1 VEAMM
6 DYPLLL
12 TNFMQ
17 HAARYYPT
25 KEIVSVYA
33 TGTFRYTYADWYKR
47 TSRLAHALKAL
58 GIGKGD
64 RVASFSLNNHRH
76 LELYFGVPGM
86 GAVLH
91 TLNIRLSAENLVYI
105 INHAED
111 RILFID
117 EDVYFLIE
125 PLKDQLR
132 TIEKYVIM
140 SQSGVMPQTSL
151 TPVVLYDDLIKEY
164 PENYDFP
171 MDRDEN
177 EPCLICYTSA
187 TTGDPK
193 GVVYSHRGLVLHSL
207 TTCVALGMQE
217 KDCAMHIVP
226 MFHANAWGA
235 PFACTMNGM
244 KQVLPGRQI
253 LDMAALCRIIVDERV
268 SFSCGVPT
276 IWIMLHNY
284 LEQGGV
290 HDFSTIRNFF
300 SGGSALPR
308 HLIESFEKKYGVI
321 LSQGYGATETSPVV
335 TLSVPKSYMEMLS
348 VDEKIDIRA
357 TAGMP
362 IPVLDVKLVGM
373 ETGREVR
380 MDGSEMGEILVRG
393 PWIASEYY
401 KAPQQSAATFRDGWF
416 HTGDIGTINPE
427 GYITLVDRTKDLIKS
442 AGEWISSIDLE
453 NTIMGFSKVLEA
465 AVISLPDD
473 KWQERPLAC
482 VVPKPEAAGSITK
495 EEIQNYLKDKVAKW
509 WIPDEIVFLTEIP
522 KTSVGKFNKKKLRET
537 ILPDILK
544 KRGKL

>member
-1 VEAMM
+1 MM

-17 HAARYYPT
+17 HAAKYFPT

-47 TSRLAHALKAL
+47 TSQLAGALRSL
-58 GIGKGD
+58 GIKKGD

-76 LELYFGVPGM
+76 MELYFGVPCM

-91 TLNIRLSAENLVYI
+91 TLNIRLSAEHLVYI

-125 PLKDQLR
+125 PFKDQLK
-132 TIEKYVIM
+132 TVEKYVIM
-140 SQSGVMPQTSL
+140 SQSGLMPPTTLS
-151 TPVVLYDDLIKEY
+151 PVVLYDDLIKDF
-164 PENYDFP
+164 PETYDFP
-171 MDRDEN
+171 VDRDEN

-193 GVVYSHRGLVLHSL
+193 GVVYSHRGLVIHSFA
-207 TTCVALGMQE
+207 TGVALGVQE
-217 KDCAMHIVP
+217 KDCALHIVP

-235 PFACTMNGM
+235 PFVCTMCGM

-253 LDMAALCRIIVDERV
+253 LDMAVLCRIIAEEKI

-276 IWIMLHNY
+276 IWIMLHSY
-284 LEQGGV
+284 LENGGA
-290 HDFSTIRNFF
+290 HDFSSIRYLF
-300 SGGSALPR
+300 SGGSAMPR
-308 HLIESFEKKYGVI
+308 HLIESYEKKYGVMMA
-321 LSQGYGATETSPVV
+321 QGYGATETSPVV
-335 TLSVPKSYMEMLS
+335 TLSIPKSYMETLS
-348 VDEKIDIRA
+348 VDAQIDIRA

-362 IPVLDVKLVGM
+362 IPGLDVKLINT
-373 ETGREVR
+373 ETGKEAR
-380 MDGSEMGEILVRG
+380 MDGKEMGEILVRG
-393 PWIASEYY
+393 PWIAGEYY
-401 KAPQQSAATFRDGWF
+401 KNPKQSAMTFPDGWF
-416 HTGDIGTINPE
+416 HTGDIGTMSQE
-427 GYITLVDRTKDLIKS
+427 GYISLVDRTKDLIKS

-453 NTIMGFSKVLEA
+453 NAIMGFSKVLEA

-482 VVPKPEAAGSITK
+482 VVPQPDAAKTITK
-495 EEIQNYLKDKVAKW
+495 EEIQDYLKDKVAKW
-509 WIPDEIVFLTEIP
+509 WIPDEIVFMKELP
-522 KTSVGKFNKKKLRET
+522 KTSVGKFDKKSLRATVIPE
-537 ILPDILK
+537 ILK
-544 KRGKL
+544 KRGKA

>member
-1 VEAMM
+1 MM
-6 DYPLLL
+6 NYPLLL

-17 HAARYYPT
+17 YAARYYPT

-47 TSRLAHALKAL
+47 TCQLAGALRSL
-58 GIGKGD
+58 GIKKGD

-76 LELYFGVPGM
+76 MELYFGVPCM

-91 TLNIRLSAENLVYI
+91 TLNIRLSAEHLVYI

-125 PLKDQLR
+125 PYKDQLK

-140 SQSGVMPQTSL
+140 SQTGVMPPTTLS
-151 TPVVLYDDLIKEY
+151 PVVLYDDLIKEY
-164 PENYDFP
+164 PESYNFP
-171 MDRDEN
+171 VDRDEN

-193 GVVYSHRGLVLHSL
+193 GVVYSHRGLVMHSFA
-207 TTCVALGMQE
+207 TGVTMGVQE
-217 KDCAMHIVP
+217 KDCALHIVP

-235 PFACTMNGM
+235 PFVCTLRGM

-253 LDMAALCRIIVDERV
+253 LDMASLCRIIAEEKVT
-268 SFSCGVPT
+268 FSCGVPT
-276 IWIMLHNY
+276 IWIMLHSY
-284 LEQGGV
+284 LEQGGA
-290 HDFSTIRNFF
+290 HDFSSIRYLF
-300 SGGSALPR
+300 SGGSAMPR
-308 HLIESFEKKYGVI
+308 HLIESYEQKYGVM
-321 LSQGYGATETSPVV
+321 LAQGYGATETSPVV
-335 TLSVPKSYMEMLS
+335 TLSIPKSYMETQS
-348 VDEKIDIRA
+348 VDENIDIRA

-362 IPVLDVKLVGM
+362 IPGLDVKLVNT
-373 ETGREVR
+373 ETGNEVR
-380 MDGSEMGEILVRG
+380 MDGQEMGEILVRG

-401 KAPQQSAATFRDGWF
+401 KNPKQSAITYRDGWF
-416 HTGDIGTINPE
+416 HTGDIGTMNKE
-427 GYITLVDRTKDLIKS
+427 GYISLVDRTKDLIKS

-453 NTIMGFSKVLEA
+453 NAIMGFPKVLEA

-482 VVPKPEAAGSITK
+482 VVPQPDAAKTITK
-495 EEIQNYLKDKVAKW
+495 EEIQDYLKDKVAKW
-509 WIPDEIVFLTEIP
+509 WIPDEIVFMQEIP

-537 ILPDILK
+537 VIPDILK
-544 KRGKL
+544 KRGKA

>member
-1 VEAMM
+1 MM

-47 TSRLAHALKAL
+47 VSQLAGALSSL
-58 GIGKGD
+58 GIKKGD

-76 LELYFGVPGM
+76 MELYFGVPCM

-105 INHAED
+105 INHAGD

-125 PLKDQLR
+125 PFKDQLK
-132 TIEKYVIM
+132 TIGKYVIM
-140 SQSGVMPQTSL
+140 SHSGVMPPTTLS
-151 TPVVLYDDLIKEY
+151 PVVLYDDFIKDF
-164 PENYDFP
+164 PETYDFP
-171 MDRDEN
+171 VNRDEN

-193 GVVYSHRGLVLHSL
+193 GVVYSHRGLVLHSFA
-207 TTCVALGMQE
+207 TGVVLGVQE
-217 KDCAMHIVP
+217 QDCGLHIVP

-235 PFACTMNGM
+235 PFACTMRGL

-253 LDMAALCRIIVDERV
+253 LDMAALCRIIAEEKVT
-268 SFSCGVPT
+268 FSCGVPT

-284 LEQGGV
+284 LEAGGT
-290 HDFSTIRNFF
+290 HDFSTIRYLF
-300 SGGSALPR
+300 SGGSAMPR
-308 HLIESFEKKYGVI
+308 HLIESYEKKYGV
-321 LSQGYGATETSPVV
+321 LMAQGYGATETSPVV
-335 TLSVPKSYMEMLS
+335 TLSVPKSTMDTLS
-348 VDEKIDIRA
+348 VDERIDIRT

-362 IPVLDVKLVGM
+362 IPGLDVKLVNM
-373 ETGREVR
+373 ESGKEAR
-380 MDGSEMGEILVRG
+380 MDGKEMGEILVRG
-393 PWIASEYY
+393 PWIANEYY
-401 KAPQQSAATFRDGWF
+401 KDPKQSAMTFPDGWF
-416 HTGDIGTINPE
+416 HTGDIGTMSNE
-427 GYITLVDRTKDLIKS
+427 GYVSLVDRTKDLIKS

-453 NTIMGFSKVLEA
+453 NAIMGCSRVLEA

-473 KWQERPLAC
+473 KWQERPMAC
-482 VVPKPEAAGSITK
+482 IVPQPDAANTITK
-495 EEIQNYLKDKVAKW
+495 EEIQAYLKDKVAKW
-509 WIPDEIVFLTEIP
+509 WIPDEIVFMTELP

-537 ILPDILK
+537 VVPEILK
-544 KRGKL
+544 KRGRA

>member
-1 VEAMM
+1 MM

-17 HAARYYPT
+17 HAAKYFPT

-47 TSRLAHALKAL
+47 TSQLAGALRSL
-58 GIGKGD
+58 GIKKGD

-76 LELYFGVPGM
+76 MELYFGVPCM

-91 TLNIRLSAENLVYI
+91 TLNIRLSAEHLVYI

-125 PLKDQLR
+125 PFKDQLK
-132 TIEKYVIM
+132 TVEKYVIM
-140 SQSGVMPQTSL
+140 SQSGLMPPTTLS
-151 TPVVLYDDLIKEY
+151 PVVLYDDLIKDF
-164 PENYDFP
+164 PETYDFP
-171 MDRDEN
+171 VDRDEN

-193 GVVYSHRGLVLHSL
+193 GVVYSHRGLVIHSFA
-207 TTCVALGMQE
+207 TGVALGVQE
-217 KDCAMHIVP
+217 KDCALHIVP

-235 PFACTMNGM
+235 PFVCTMCGM

-253 LDMAALCRIIVDERV
+253 LDMAALCRIIAEEKV

-276 IWIMLHNY
+276 IWIMLHSY
-284 LEQGGV
+284 LENGGA
-290 HDFSTIRNFF
+290 HDFSSIRYLF
-300 SGGSALPR
+300 SGGSAMPR
-308 HLIESFEKKYGVI
+308 HLIESYEKKYGVMMA
-321 LSQGYGATETSPVV
+321 QGYGATETSPVV
-335 TLSVPKSYMEMLS
+335 TLSIPKSYMETLS

-362 IPVLDVKLVGM
+362 IPGLDVKLVNT
-373 ETGREVR
+373 ETGKGVR
-380 MDGSEMGEILVRG
+380 MDGQEMGEILVRG
-393 PWIASEYY
+393 PWIAGEYY
-401 KAPQQSAATFRDGWF
+401 KNPKQSAMTFPDGWF
-416 HTGDIGTINPE
+416 HTGDIGTMSKE
-427 GYITLVDRTKDLIKS
+427 GYISLVDRTKDLIKS

-453 NTIMGFSKVLEA
+453 NAIMGFSKVLEA
-465 AVISLPDD
+465 AVISLPDE

-482 VVPKPEAAGSITK
+482 VVPQPDAAKTITK
-495 EEIQNYLKDKVAKW
+495 EEIQDYLKDKVAKW
-509 WIPDEIVFLTEIP
+509 WIPDEIVFMQELP

-537 ILPDILK
+537 IIPDILK
-544 KRGKL
+544 KRGKA

>member
-1 VEAMM
+1 MM

-17 HAARYYPT
+17 HAAKYFPT

-47 TSRLAHALKAL
+47 TSQLAGALRSL
-58 GIGKGD
+58 GIKKGD

-76 LELYFGVPGM
+76 MELYFGVPCM

-91 TLNIRLSAENLVYI
+91 TLNIRLSAEHLVYI

-125 PLKDQLR
+125 PFKDQLK
-132 TIEKYVIM
+132 TVEKYVIM
-140 SQSGVMPQTSL
+140 SQSGVMPTTTLS
-151 TPVVLYDDLIKEY
+151 PVVLYDDLIKDF
-164 PENYDFP
+164 PETYDFP
-171 MDRDEN
+171 VDRDEN

-193 GVVYSHRGLVLHSL
+193 GVVYSHRGLVIHSFS
-207 TTCVALGMQE
+207 TGVALGVQE
-217 KDCAMHIVP
+217 KDCALHIVP

-235 PFACTMNGM
+235 PFVCTMCGM

-253 LDMAALCRIIVDERV
+253 LDMAALCRIIAEEKV

-276 IWIMLHNY
+276 IWVMLHSY
-284 LEQGGV
+284 LENGGA
-290 HDFSTIRNFF
+290 HDFSSIRYLF
-300 SGGSALPR
+300 SGGSAMPR
-308 HLIESFEKKYGVI
+308 HLIESYEKKYGI
-321 LSQGYGATETSPVV
+321 MMAQGYGATETSPVV
-335 TLSVPKSYMEMLS
+335 TLSIPKSYMETLS
-348 VDEKIDIRA
+348 VDAQIDIRA

-362 IPVLDVKLVGM
+362 IPGLDVKLINT
-373 ETGREVR
+373 ETGKEAR
-380 MDGSEMGEILVRG
+380 MDGQEMGEILVRG
-393 PWIASEYY
+393 PWIADEYY
-401 KAPQQSAATFRDGWF
+401 KNPKQSAMTFPDGWF
-416 HTGDIGTINPE
+416 HTGDIGTMSQE
-427 GYITLVDRTKDLIKS
+427 GYISLVDRTKDLIKS

-453 NTIMGFSKVLEA
+453 NAIMGFSKVLEA

-482 VVPKPEAAGSITK
+482 VVPQPDAAKTITK
-495 EEIQNYLKDKVAKW
+495 EEIQDYLKDKVAKW
-509 WIPDEIVFLTEIP
+509 WIPDEIVFMKELP
-522 KTSVGKFNKKKLRET
+522 KTSVGKFDKKSLRATVIPE
-537 ILPDILK
+537 ILK
-544 KRGKL
+544 KRGKA

>member
-1 VEAMM
+1 MM

-17 HAARYYPT
+17 HAAKYYPT

-47 TSRLAHALKAL
+47 TSQLAGAMRSL
-58 GIGKGD
+58 GIKKGD

-91 TLNIRLSAENLVYI
+91 TLNIRLSTENLVYI

-125 PLKDQLR
+125 PIKDQLK

-140 SQSGVMPQTSL
+140 SQTGVMPATTLS
-151 TPVVLYDDLIKEY
+151 PVVLYDDLIKDF
-164 PENYDFP
+164 PETYDFP
-171 MDRDEN
+171 VDRNEN

-193 GVVYSHRGLVLHSL
+193 GVVYSHRGLVLHSYA
-207 TTCVALGMQE
+207 TSVALGVQE
-217 KDCAMHIVP
+217 KDCALHIVP

-235 PFACTMNGM
+235 PFACTMSGM
-244 KQVLPGRQI
+244 NQVLPGRQI
-253 LDMAALCRIIVDERV
+253 LDMAALCRIIAEEKVT
-268 SFSCGVPT
+268 FSCGVPT

-284 LEQGGV
+284 LEQGGA
-290 HDFSTIRNFF
+290 HDFSSVRNFF
-300 SGGSALPR
+300 SGGSAMPR

-321 LSQGYGATETSPVV
+321 VSQGYGATETSPVV
-335 TLSVPKSYMEMLS
+335 TLSIPKSYMETMS

-357 TAGMP
+357 TAGLP
-362 IPVLDVKLVGM
+362 IAGLDVKLVNTENGK
-373 ETGREVR
+373 EVR
-380 MDGSEMGEILVRG
+380 MGGKEMGEILVRG

-401 KAPQQSAATFRDGWF
+401 KDPKQTAITFPDGWF
-416 HTGDIGTINPE
+416 HTGDIGIMSEE
-427 GYITLVDRTKDLIKS
+427 GYISLVDRTKDLIKS

-453 NTIMGFSKVLEA
+453 NAIMGFSKVLEA
-465 AVISLPDD
+465 AVISLPDA

-482 VVPKPEAAGSITK
+482 VVPQPDAAATITK
-495 EEIQNYLKDKVAKW
+495 EEIQTYLKDKVAKW
-509 WIPDEIVFLTEIP
+509 WIPDEVVFMKELP

-537 ILPDILK
+537 VIPEILQ
-544 KRGKL
+544 KRGKS

>member
-1 VEAMM
+1 MM

-17 HAARYYPT
+17 HAAKYFPT

-47 TSRLAHALKAL
+47 TSQLAGALRSL
-58 GIGKGD
+58 GIKKGD

-76 LELYFGVPGM
+76 MELYFGVPCM

-91 TLNIRLSAENLVYI
+91 TLNIRLSAEHLVYI

-125 PLKDQLR
+125 PFKDQLK
-132 TIEKYVIM
+132 TVEKYVIM
-140 SQSGVMPQTSL
+140 SQSGLMPPTTLS
-151 TPVVLYDDLIKEY
+151 PVVLYDDLIKDF
-164 PENYDFP
+164 PETYDFP
-171 MDRDEN
+171 VDRDEN

-193 GVVYSHRGLVLHSL
+193 GVVYSHRGLVIHSFS
-207 TTCVALGMQE
+207 TGVALGVQE
-217 KDCAMHIVP
+217 KDCALHIVP

-235 PFACTMNGM
+235 PFVCTMCGM

-253 LDMAALCRIIVDERV
+253 LDMAVLCRIIAEEKV

-276 IWIMLHNY
+276 IWIMLHSY
-284 LEQGGV
+284 LENGGA
-290 HDFSTIRNFF
+290 HDFSSIRYLF
-300 SGGSALPR
+300 SGGSAMPR
-308 HLIESFEKKYGVI
+308 HLIESYEKKYGVMMA
-321 LSQGYGATETSPVV
+321 QGYGATETSPVV
-335 TLSVPKSYMEMLS
+335 TLSIPKSYMETLS
-348 VDEKIDIRA
+348 VDAQIDIRA

-362 IPVLDVKLVGM
+362 IPGLDVKLINT
-373 ETGREVR
+373 ETGKEAR
-380 MDGSEMGEILVRG
+380 MDGKEMGEILVRG
-393 PWIASEYY
+393 PWIAGEYY
-401 KAPQQSAATFRDGWF
+401 KNPKQSAMTFPDGWF
-416 HTGDIGTINPE
+416 HTGDIGTMSQE
-427 GYITLVDRTKDLIKS
+427 GYISLVDRTKDLIKS

-453 NTIMGFSKVLEA
+453 NAIMGFSKVLEA

-482 VVPKPEAAGSITK
+482 VVPQPDAAKTITK
-495 EEIQNYLKDKVAKW
+495 EEIQDYLKDKVAKW
-509 WIPDEIVFLTEIP
+509 WIPDEIVFMKELP
-522 KTSVGKFNKKKLRET
+522 KTSVGKFDKKSLRATVIPE
-537 ILPDILK
+537 ILK
-544 KRGKL
+544 KRGKA

>member
-1 VEAMM
+1 MM

-17 HAARYYPT
+17 HAARFYPD

-47 TSRLAHALKAL
+47 TSQLAGALDSL
-58 GIGKGD
+58 GIKKGD

-76 LELYFGVPGM
+76 LELYFGVPCM

-111 RILFID
+111 RVLFID

-125 PLKDQLR
+125 PFKDQLK
-132 TIEKYVIM
+132 TVEKYVIM
-140 SQSGVMPQTSL
+140 SQSGVMPQTTLS
-151 TPVVLYDDLIKEY
+151 PVVLYDELIKDF
-164 PENYDFP
+164 PESYDFP
-171 MDRDEN
+171 INRDEN
-177 EPCLICYTSA
+177 DPCLICYTSA

-193 GVVYSHRGLVLHSL
+193 GVVYSHRGLVLHSFV
-207 TTCVALGMQE
+207 TGGVMGVQE
-217 KDCAMHIVP
+217 KDCALHIVP

-235 PFACTMNGM
+235 PFACTMRGM

-253 LDMAALCRIIVDERV
+253 LDMAALCRIIAEEKV

-284 LEQGGV
+284 LEGGGA
-290 HDFSTIRNFF
+290 HDFSSIRQLF
-300 SGGSALPR
+300 SGGSAMPR
-308 HLIESFEKKYGVI
+308 HLIESYEKKYKVI
-321 LSQGYGATETSPVV
+321 LAQGYGATETSPVV
-335 TLSVPKSYMEMLS
+335 TLSIPKSNMETMS
-348 VDEKIDIRA
+348 VDAKIDIRA

-362 IPVLDVKLVGM
+362 IPGLDVKLINT
-373 ETGREVR
+373 ETGKEAR
-380 MDGSEMGEILVRG
+380 MNGKEMGEILVRG

-401 KAPQQSAATFRDGWF
+401 KDPKQSAITFPDGWF
-416 HTGDIGTINPE
+416 HTGDIGTMSKD
-427 GYITLVDRTKDLIKS
+427 GYISLVDRTKDLIKS

-453 NTIMGFSKVLEA
+453 NTIMGFDKVLEA
-465 AVISLPDD
+465 AVIALPDD

-482 VVPKPEAAGSITK
+482 VVPRPDAADTITK
-495 EEIQNYLKDKVAKW
+495 EELQNYLKDKVAKW
-509 WIPDEIVFLTEIP
+509 WIPDEIVFMKELP
-522 KTSVGKFNKKKLRET
+522 KTSVGKFNKKSLRATVIPE
-537 ILPDILK
+537 ILK
-544 KRGKL
+544 KRGKA

>member
-1 VEAMM
+1 MM
-6 DYPLLL
+6 NYPLLL

-17 HAARYYPT
+17 YAARYYPT

-47 TSRLAHALKAL
+47 TCQLAGALRSL
-58 GIGKGD
+58 GIKKGD

-76 LELYFGVPGM
+76 MELYFGVPCM

-91 TLNIRLSAENLVYI
+91 TLNIRLSAEHLVYI

-125 PLKDQLR
+125 PYKDQLK

-140 SQSGVMPQTSL
+140 SQTGVMPPTTLS
-151 TPVVLYDDLIKEY
+151 PVVLYDDLIKEY
-164 PENYDFP
+164 PESYDFP
-171 MDRDEN
+171 VDRDEN

-193 GVVYSHRGLVLHSL
+193 GVVYSHRGLVMHSFA
-207 TTCVALGMQE
+207 TGVTMGVQE
-217 KDCAMHIVP
+217 KDCALHIVP

-235 PFACTMNGM
+235 PFVCTLRGM

-253 LDMAALCRIIVDERV
+253 LDMASLCRIIAEEKVT
-268 SFSCGVPT
+268 FSCGVPT
-276 IWIMLHNY
+276 IWIMLHSY
-284 LEQGGV
+284 LEQGGA
-290 HDFSTIRNFF
+290 HDFSSIRYLF
-300 SGGSALPR
+300 SGGSAMPR
-308 HLIESFEKKYGVI
+308 HLIESYEQKYGVM
-321 LSQGYGATETSPVV
+321 LAQGYGATETSPVV
-335 TLSVPKSYMEMLS
+335 TLSIPKSYMETQS
-348 VDEKIDIRA
+348 VDENIDIRA

-362 IPVLDVKLVGM
+362 IPGLDVKLINT
-373 ETGREVR
+373 ETGNEVR
-380 MDGSEMGEILVRG
+380 MDGKEMGEILVRG

-401 KAPQQSAATFRDGWF
+401 KNPKQSAITYRDGWF
-416 HTGDIGTINPE
+416 HTGDIGTMNKE
-427 GYITLVDRTKDLIKS
+427 GYISLVDRTKDLIKS

-453 NTIMGFSKVLEA
+453 NAIMGFPKVLEA

-482 VVPKPEAAGSITK
+482 VVPQPDAAKTITK
-495 EEIQNYLKDKVAKW
+495 EEIQDYLKDKVAKW
-509 WIPDEIVFLTEIP
+509 WIPDEIVFMQELP

-537 ILPDILK
+537 VIPDILK
-544 KRGKL
+544 KRGKA

>member
-1 VEAMM
+1 MM
-6 DYPLLL
+6 NYPLLL

-47 TSRLAHALKAL
+47 TSQLAGALRSL
-58 GIGKGD
+58 GIKKGD

-76 LELYFGVPGM
+76 MELYFGVPCM

-91 TLNIRLSAENLVYI
+91 TLNIRLSVENLVYI

-125 PLKDQLR
+125 PFKDQLK
-132 TIEKYVIM
+132 TVEKYVIL
-140 SQSGVMPQTSL
+140 SQSGVMPQTTLS
-151 TPVVLYDDLIKEY
+151 PVVLYDDLIKDF
-164 PENYDFP
+164 PETYDFP
-171 MDRDEN
+171 VDRDEN
-177 EPCLICYTSA
+177 DPCLICYTSA

-193 GVVYSHRGLVLHSL
+193 GVVYSHRGLVLHSFA
-207 TTCVALGMQE
+207 TGVAMGIQE
-217 KDCAMHIVP
+217 KDCALHIVP

-235 PFACTMNGM
+235 PFVCTMRGM

-253 LDMAALCRIIVDERV
+253 LDMAALCRIIAEEKV

-276 IWIMLHNY
+276 IWIMLHTY
-284 LEQGGV
+284 LESGGA
-290 HDFSTIRNFF
+290 HDFSSIRALF
-300 SGGSALPR
+300 SGGSAMPR
-308 HLIESFEKKYGVI
+308 HLIESYEKKYGVI

-335 TLSVPKSYMEMLS
+335 TLSIPKSYLETMS
-348 VDEKIDIRA
+348 VDEKIDIRT

-362 IPVLDVKLVGM
+362 IPGLDVKLINT
-373 ETGREVR
+373 ETGKEVR
-380 MDGSEMGEILVRG
+380 MDGKEMGEILVRG

-401 KAPQQSAATFRDGWF
+401 KDPKQSAITFKDGWF
-416 HTGDIGTINPE
+416 HTADIGTMNKE
-427 GYITLVDRTKDLIKS
+427 GYISLVDRTKDLIKS

-453 NTIMGFSKVLEA
+453 NAIMGFSKVLEA

-482 VVPKPEAAGSITK
+482 VVPQPDAADTITK
-495 EEIQNYLKDKVAKW
+495 EEIQDYLKDKVAKW
-509 WIPDEIVFLTEIP
+509 WIPDEIVFMKELP
-522 KTSVGKFNKKKLRET
+522 KTSVGKFNKKSLRAT
-537 ILPDILK
+537 VIPDILK
-544 KRGKL
+544 KRGKA

>member
-1 VEAMM
+1 MM
-6 DYPLLL
+6 NYPLLL

-17 HAARYYPT
+17 YAARYYPT

-47 TSRLAHALKAL
+47 TCQLAGALRSL
-58 GIGKGD
+58 GIKKGD

-76 LELYFGVPGM
+76 MELYFGVPCM

-91 TLNIRLSAENLVYI
+91 TLNIRLSAEHLVYI

-125 PLKDQLR
+125 PYKDQLK

-140 SQSGVMPQTSL
+140 SQTGVMPPTILS
-151 TPVVLYDDLIKEY
+151 PVVLYDDLIKEY
-164 PENYDFP
+164 PESYDFP
-171 MDRDEN
+171 VDRDEN

-193 GVVYSHRGLVLHSL
+193 GVVYSHRGLVMHSFA
-207 TTCVALGMQE
+207 TGVTMGVQE
-217 KDCAMHIVP
+217 KDCALHIVP

-235 PFACTMNGM
+235 PFVCTLRGM

-253 LDMAALCRIIVDERV
+253 LDMASLCRIIAEEKVT
-268 SFSCGVPT
+268 FSCGVPT
-276 IWIMLHNY
+276 IWIMLHSY
-284 LEQGGV
+284 LEQGGA
-290 HDFSTIRNFF
+290 HDFSSIRYLF
-300 SGGSALPR
+300 SGGSAMPR
-308 HLIESFEKKYGVI
+308 HLIESYEQKYGVM
-321 LSQGYGATETSPVV
+321 LAQGYGATETSPVV
-335 TLSVPKSYMEMLS
+335 TLSIPKSYMETRS
-348 VDEKIDIRA
+348 VDENIDIRA

-362 IPVLDVKLVGM
+362 IPGLDVKLVNT
-373 ETGREVR
+373 ETGNEVR
-380 MDGSEMGEILVRG
+380 MDGQEMGEILVRG

-401 KAPQQSAATFRDGWF
+401 KNPKQSAITYRDGWF
-416 HTGDIGTINPE
+416 HTGDIGTMNKE
-427 GYITLVDRTKDLIKS
+427 GYISLVDRTKDLIKS

-453 NTIMGFSKVLEA
+453 NAIMGFPKVLEA
-465 AVISLPDD
+465 AVISLPDE

-482 VVPKPEAAGSITK
+482 VVPQPDAAKTITK
-495 EEIQNYLKDKVAKW
+495 EEIQDYLKDKVAKW
-509 WIPDEIVFLTEIP
+509 WIPDEIVFMQELP

-537 ILPDILK
+537 VIPDILK
-544 KRGKL
+544 KRGKA

>member
-1 VEAMM
+1 MM

-17 HAARYYPT
+17 HAATYYPT
-25 KEIVSVYA
+25 QEIVSVYG

-47 TSRLAHALKAL
+47 ICQLACALRSL
-58 GIGKGD
+58 GIKKGD

-76 LELYFGVPGM
+76 MELYFGVPAM

-105 INHAED
+105 INHAEN

-125 PLKDQLR
+125 PFKDQLI
-132 TIEKYVIM
+132 TVEKYVIM
-140 SQSGVMPQTSL
+140 SQSGVMPQTTLS
-151 TPVVLYDDLIKEY
+151 PVVLYDDLIKDF

-171 MDRDEN
+171 LDRDEN

-193 GVVYSHRGLVLHSL
+193 GVVYSHRALVLHSFA
-207 TTCVALGMQE
+207 TGIVMGVEGCV
-217 KDCAMHIVP
+217 MHIVP

-235 PFACTMNGM
+235 PFVCTMRGM

-253 LDMAALCRIIVDERV
+253 LDMASLCRIIAEEKVA
-268 SFSCGVPT
+268 FSCGVPT

-284 LEQGGV
+284 LEQGGE
-290 HDFSTIRNFF
+290 HDLSSIRRIF
-300 SGGSALPR
+300 SGGSAMPR
-308 HLIESFEKKYGVI
+308 HLIESYEKKYGII

-335 TLSVPKSYMEMLS
+335 SLSIPKSYMETLS
-348 VDEKIDIRA
+348 TDENIDIRA

-362 IPVLDVKLVGM
+362 LPGLDVKLVSP
-373 ETGREVR
+373 ETGKEVL
-380 MDGSEMGEILVRG
+380 MDGKEMGEILVRG
-393 PWIASEYY
+393 PWISSEYY
-401 KAPQQSAATFRDGWF
+401 KDPKQSAVTFRDGWF
-416 HTGDIGTINPE
+416 HTGDIGTMSKE
-427 GYITLVDRTKDLIKS
+427 GYISLVDRTKDLIKS

-453 NTIMGFSKVLEA
+453 NAIMGFPKVFEA

-482 VVPKPEAAGSITK
+482 VVPQPDAVNNITK
-495 EEIQNYLKDKVAKW
+495 EEIQDYLKDKVAKW
-509 WIPDEIVFLTEIP
+509 WIPDEIVFMQELP
-522 KTSVGKFNKKKLRET
+522 KTSVGKFNKKSLRATVIPE
-537 ILPDILK
+537 ILK
-544 KRGKL
+544 KKGKA

>member
-1 VEAMM
+1 MM
-6 DYPLLL
+6 NTPLLL

-47 TSRLAHALKAL
+47 TSQLAGALRSL
-58 GIGKGD
+58 GIKKGD

-76 LELYFGVPGM
+76 MELYFGVPCM

-91 TLNIRLSAENLVYI
+91 TLNIRLSTENLVYI
-105 INHAED
+105 INHAQD

-125 PLKDQLR
+125 PFKDQLK

-140 SQSGVMPQTSL
+140 SQSGVMPQTTLS
-151 TPVVLYDDLIKEY
+151 PVVLYDDLIKDF
-164 PENYDFP
+164 PETYDFP
-171 MDRDEN
+171 IDRDEN

-193 GVVYSHRGLVLHSL
+193 GVVYSHRGLVLHSFA
-207 TTCVALGMQE
+207 TGVALGVQE
-217 KDCAMHIVP
+217 TDCSLHIVP

-235 PFACTMNGM
+235 PFACTMRGL

-253 LDMAALCRIIVDERV
+253 LDMATLCRIIAEEKIT
-268 SFSCGVPT
+268 FSCGVPT
-276 IWIMLHNY
+276 IWIMLHSY
-284 LEQGGV
+284 LESGGA
-290 HDFSTIRNFF
+290 HDFSSIRYLF
-300 SGGSALPR
+300 SGGSAMPR
-308 HLIESFEKKYGVI
+308 HLIESYEKKYGVMMA
-321 LSQGYGATETSPVV
+321 QGYGATETSPVV
-335 TLSVPKSYMEMLS
+335 TLSVPKSSMETMS
-348 VDEKIDIRA
+348 IDEKIDIRA

-362 IPVLDVKLVGM
+362 IPGLDVRLVNT
-373 ETGREVR
+373 ETGKDVH
-380 MDGSEMGEILVRG
+380 MDGKEMGEILVRG

-401 KAPQQSAATFRDGWF
+401 KDPRQTAITFPDGWF
-416 HTGDIGTINPE
+416 HTGDIGTMSKD
-427 GYITLVDRTKDLIKS
+427 GYISLVDRTKDLIKS

-453 NTIMGFSKVLEA
+453 NAIMGFSKVLEA
-465 AVISLPDD
+465 AVISLPDE

-482 VVPKPEAAGSITK
+482 VVPQPDAADNITK
-495 EEIQNYLKDKVAKW
+495 EEIQDYLKDKVAKW
-509 WIPDEIVFLTEIP
+509 WIPDEIVFMQELP

-537 ILPDILK
+537 VIPDILK
-544 KRGKL
+544 KRGKA

>member
-1 VEAMM
+1 MM

-47 TSRLAHALKAL
+47 TSQLAGALRSL
-58 GIGKGD
+58 GIKKGD

-76 LELYFGVPGM
+76 MELYFGVPCM

-125 PLKDQLR
+125 PFKDQLK
-132 TIEKYVIM
+132 TVEKYVIM
-140 SQSGVMPQTSL
+140 SQSGVMPATTLS
-151 TPVVLYDDLIKEY
+151 PVVLYDDLIKDF
-164 PENYDFP
+164 PEAYDFP
-171 MDRDEN
+171 VDRDEN

-193 GVVYSHRGLVLHSL
+193 GVVYSHRGLVMHSFV
-207 TTCVALGMQE
+207 TGGVMGVQE
-217 KDCAMHIVP
+217 KDCALHIVP

-235 PFACTMNGM
+235 PFVCTMRGM

-253 LDMAALCRIIVDERV
+253 LDMAALCRIIAEEKVT
-268 SFSCGVPT
+268 FSCGVPT

-284 LEQGGV
+284 LESGGA
-290 HDFSTIRNFF
+290 HDFSSISKLF
-300 SGGSALPR
+300 SGGSAMPR
-308 HLIESFEKKYGVI
+308 HLIESYEKKYGVI
-321 LSQGYGATETSPVV
+321 LAQGYGATETSPVV
-335 TLSVPKSYMEMLS
+335 TLSIPKGYMETMS
-348 VDEKIDIRA
+348 VDENIDIRA

-362 IPVLDVKLVGM
+362 IPGLDVKLINT
-373 ETGREVR
+373 ETGKETR
-380 MDGSEMGEILVRG
+380 MDGKEMGEILVRG

-401 KAPQQSAATFRDGWF
+401 KDPKQSAITFRDGWF
-416 HTGDIGTINPE
+416 HTADIGTMNKE
-427 GYITLVDRTKDLIKS
+427 GYISLVDRTKDLIKS

-453 NTIMGFSKVLEA
+453 NIIMGFDKVLEA
-465 AVISLPDD
+465 AVIALPDD

-482 VVPKPEAAGSITK
+482 VVPAPDAASTITK
-495 EEIQNYLKDKVAKW
+495 EEIQDYLKDKVAKW
-509 WIPDEIVFLTEIP
+509 WIPDEIVFMKELP
-522 KTSVGKFNKKKLRET
+522 KTSVGKFNKKSLRATVIPE
-537 ILPDILK
+537 ILK
-544 KRGKL
+544 KRGRA

>member
-1 VEAMM
+1 MM

-17 HAARYYPT
+17 HAAKYFPT

-47 TSRLAHALKAL
+47 TSQLAGALRSL
-58 GIGKGD
+58 GIKKGD

-76 LELYFGVPGM
+76 MELYFGVPCM

-125 PLKDQLR
+125 PFKDQLK
-132 TIEKYVIM
+132 TVEKYVIL
-140 SQSGVMPQTSL
+140 SQSGVMPETTLS
-151 TPVVLYDDLIKEY
+151 PVVLYDDMIKDF
-164 PENYDFP
+164 PETYDFP
-171 MDRDEN
+171 VDRDEN
-177 EPCLICYTSA
+177 DPCLICYTSA

-193 GVVYSHRGLVLHSL
+193 GVVYSHRGLVVHSFA
-207 TTCVALGMQE
+207 TGVALGVQE
-217 KDCAMHIVP
+217 RDCALHIVP

-235 PFACTMNGM
+235 PFAGTMCGM

-253 LDMAALCRIIVDERV
+253 LDMAALCRIIAEEKVT
-268 SFSCGVPT
+268 FSCGVPT

-284 LEQGGV
+284 LEGGGA
-290 HDFSTIRNFF
+290 HDFSSIRALF
-300 SGGSALPR
+300 SGGSAMPR
-308 HLIESFEKKYGVI
+308 HLIESYEKKYGVI
-321 LSQGYGATETSPVV
+321 LAQGYGATETSPVV
-335 TLSVPKSYMEMLS
+335 TLSIPKSYMETLS

-362 IPVLDVKLVGM
+362 IPGLDVKLINTD
-373 ETGREVR
+373 TGKEAR
-380 MDGSEMGEILVRG
+380 MDGKEMGEILVRG

-401 KAPQQSAATFRDGWF
+401 KDPKQSAITFKDGWF
-416 HTGDIGTINPE
+416 HTADIGTMNKE
-427 GYITLVDRTKDLIKS
+427 GYISLVDRTKDLIKS

-453 NTIMGFSKVLEA
+453 NAIMGFSKVLEA

-482 VVPKPEAAGSITK
+482 VVPQPDAAKTITK
-495 EEIQNYLKDKVAKW
+495 EEIQAYLKDKVAKW
-509 WIPDEIVFLTEIP
+509 WIPDEIVFMQELP

-537 ILPDILK
+537 VIPDILK
-544 KRGKL
+544 KRGKA

>member
-1 VEAMM
+1 MM
-6 DYPLLL
+6 NYPLLL

-17 HAARYYPT
+17 YAARYYPT

-47 TSRLAHALKAL
+47 TCQLAGALRSL
-58 GIGKGD
+58 GIKKGD

-76 LELYFGVPGM
+76 MELYFGVPCM

-91 TLNIRLSAENLVYI
+91 TLNIRLSAEHLVYI

-125 PLKDQLR
+125 PYKDQLK

-140 SQSGVMPQTSL
+140 SQTGVMPPTTLS
-151 TPVVLYDDLIKEY
+151 PVVLYDDLIKEY
-164 PENYDFP
+164 PESYDFP
-171 MDRDEN
+171 VDRDEN

-193 GVVYSHRGLVLHSL
+193 GVVYSHRGLVMHSFA
-207 TTCVALGMQE
+207 TGVTMGVQE
-217 KDCAMHIVP
+217 KDCALHIVP

-235 PFACTMNGM
+235 PFVCTLRGM

-253 LDMAALCRIIVDERV
+253 LDMASLCRIIAEEKVT
-268 SFSCGVPT
+268 FSCGVPT
-276 IWIMLHNY
+276 IWIMLHSY
-284 LEQGGV
+284 LEQGGA
-290 HDFSTIRNFF
+290 HDFSSIRYLF
-300 SGGSALPR
+300 SGGSAMPR
-308 HLIESFEKKYGVI
+308 HLIESYEQKYGVM
-321 LSQGYGATETSPVV
+321 LAQGYGATETSPVV
-335 TLSVPKSYMEMLS
+335 TLSIPKSYLETQS
-348 VDEKIDIRA
+348 VDENIDIRA

-362 IPVLDVKLVGM
+362 IPGLDVKLINT
-373 ETGREVR
+373 ETGNEVR
-380 MDGSEMGEILVRG
+380 MDGKEMGEILVRG

-401 KAPQQSAATFRDGWF
+401 KNPKQSAITYRDGWF
-416 HTGDIGTINPE
+416 HTGDIGTMNKE
-427 GYITLVDRTKDLIKS
+427 GYISLVDRTKDLIKS

-453 NTIMGFSKVLEA
+453 NAIMGFPKVLEA

-482 VVPKPEAAGSITK
+482 VVPQPDAAKTITK
-495 EEIQNYLKDKVAKW
+495 EEIQDYLKDKVAKW
-509 WIPDEIVFLTEIP
+509 WIPDEIVFMQELP

-537 ILPDILK
+537 VIPDILK
-544 KRGKL
+544 KRGKA

>member
-1 VEAMM
+1 MM
-6 DYPLLL
+6 NYPLLL

-17 HAARYYPT
+17 YAARYYPT

-47 TSRLAHALKAL
+47 TCQLAGALRSL
-58 GIGKGD
+58 GIKKGD

-76 LELYFGVPGM
+76 MELYFGVPCM

-91 TLNIRLSAENLVYI
+91 TLNIRLSAEHLVYI

-125 PLKDQLR
+125 PYKDQLK

-140 SQSGVMPQTSL
+140 SQTGVMPPTTLS
-151 TPVVLYDDLIKEY
+151 PVVLYDDLIKEY
-164 PENYDFP
+164 PESYDFP
-171 MDRDEN
+171 VDRDEN

-193 GVVYSHRGLVLHSL
+193 GVVYSHRGLVMHSFA
-207 TTCVALGMQE
+207 TGVTMGVQE
-217 KDCAMHIVP
+217 KDCALHIVP

-235 PFACTMNGM
+235 PFVCTLRGM

-253 LDMAALCRIIVDERV
+253 LDMASLCRIIAEEKVT
-268 SFSCGVPT
+268 FSCGVPT
-276 IWIMLHNY
+276 IWIMLHSY

-290 HDFSTIRNFF
+290 HDFSSIRYLF
-300 SGGSALPR
+300 SGGSAMPR
-308 HLIESFEKKYGVI
+308 HLIESYEQKYGVM
-321 LSQGYGATETSPVV
+321 LAQGYGATETSPVV
-335 TLSVPKSYMEMLS
+335 TLSIPKSYMETQS
-348 VDEKIDIRA
+348 VDENIDIRA

-362 IPVLDVKLVGM
+362 IPGLDVKLINT
-373 ETGREVR
+373 ETGNEVR
-380 MDGSEMGEILVRG
+380 MDGKEMGEILVRG

-401 KAPQQSAATFRDGWF
+401 KNPKQSAITYRDGWF
-416 HTGDIGTINPE
+416 HTGDIGTMNKE
-427 GYITLVDRTKDLIKS
+427 GYISLVDRTKDLIKS

-453 NTIMGFSKVLEA
+453 NAIMGFPKVLEA

-482 VVPKPEAAGSITK
+482 VVPQPDAAKTITK
-495 EEIQNYLKDKVAKW
+495 EEIQDYLKDKVAKW
-509 WIPDEIVFLTEIP
+509 WIPDEIVFMQELP

-537 ILPDILK
+537 VIPDILK
-544 KRGKL
+544 KRGKA

>member
-1 VEAMM
+1 MM

-47 TSRLAHALKAL
+47 TCQLAGALHSL
-58 GIGKGD
+58 GIKKGD

-76 LELYFGVPGM
+76 MELYFGVPCM

-117 EDVYFLIE
+117 EDVHFLIE
-125 PLKDQLR
+125 PFKDQLK

-140 SQSGVMPQTSL
+140 SQTGVMPSTTLS
-151 TPVVLYDDLIKEY
+151 PVVLYDDLIKEY

-171 MDRDEN
+171 LDRDEN

-187 TTGDPK
+187 TTGDSK
-193 GVVYSHRGLVLHSL
+193 GVVYSHRGLVLHSFA
-207 TTCVALGMQE
+207 TGIVMGVQE
-217 KDCAMHIVP
+217 KDCMLHIVP

-235 PFACTMNGM
+235 PFVCTLRGM

-253 LDMAALCRIIVDERV
+253 LDMAVLCRIIAEEKVT
-268 SFSCGVPT
+268 FSCGVPT
-276 IWIMLHNY
+276 IWIMLHSY
-284 LEQGGV
+284 LESGGA
-290 HDFSTIRNFF
+290 HDFSSIRRLF
-300 SGGSALPR
+300 SGGSAMPR

-321 LSQGYGATETSPVV
+321 VAQGYGATETSPVV
-335 TLSVPKSYMEMLS
+335 TLSIPKSYMETLS
-348 VDEKIDIRA
+348 VDEKIDIRT

-362 IPVLDVKLVGM
+362 IPGLDVKLINT
-373 ETGREVR
+373 ETGKEVR
-380 MDGSEMGEILVRG
+380 MDGKEMGEILVRG

-401 KAPQQSAATFRDGWF
+401 KNPEQSAVTFQDGWF
-416 HTGDIGTINPE
+416 HTGDIGTMSKE
-427 GYITLVDRTKDLIKS
+427 GYISLVDRTKDLIKS

-453 NTIMGFSKVLEA
+453 NVIMGFSKVLEA
-465 AVISLPDD
+465 AVISMPDE

-482 VVPKPEAAGSITK
+482 VVPQPEAAKTITK
-495 EEIQNYLKDKVAKW
+495 EEIQDYLKDKVAKW
-509 WIPDEIVFLTEIP
+509 WIPDEIVFMQELP
-522 KTSVGKFNKKKLRET
+522 KTSVGKFDKKKLRVT
-537 ILPDILK
+537 VIPDILK
-544 KRGKL
+544 KRGNV

>member
-1 VEAMM
+1 MM
-6 DYPLLL
+6 NYPLLL

-17 HAARYYPT
+17 HAAKYYPG

-47 TSRLAHALKAL
+47 TSQLAGALRSL
-58 GIGKGD
+58 GIKKGD

-76 LELYFGVPGM
+76 MELYFGVPCM

-125 PLKDQLR
+125 PLKDQLK

-140 SQSGVMPQTSL
+140 SQTGVMPPTTLS
-151 TPVVLYDDLIKEY
+151 PVVLYDDLIKNF

-171 MDRDEN
+171 VDRNEN

-193 GVVYSHRGLVLHSL
+193 GVVYSHRGLVLHSFS
-207 TTCVALGMQE
+207 TGVALGIQE
-217 KDCAMHIVP
+217 KDCALHIVP
-226 MFHANAWGA
+226 MFHANAWGV
-235 PFACTMNGM
+235 PFACTMSGM

-253 LDMAALCRIIVDERV
+253 LDMAALCRIIAEEKVA
-268 SFSCGVPT
+268 FSCGVPT

-284 LEQGGV
+284 LENGGG
-290 HDFSTIRNFF
+290 HDFSSVRSFF
-300 SGGSALPR
+300 SGGSAMPR
-308 HLIESFEKKYGVI
+308 HLIESFEKKYGII
-321 LSQGYGATETSPVV
+321 LSQGYGSTETSPVV
-335 TLSVPKSYMEMLS
+335 TLSIPKSYMETLS

-357 TAGMP
+357 TAGLP
-362 IPVLDVKLVGM
+362 IPGLDVKLVSI
-373 ETGREVR
+373 ETGKEVR
-380 MDGSEMGEILVRG
+380 MDGKEMGEVLVRG

-401 KAPQQSAATFRDGWF
+401 KDPQQSAITFRDGWF
-416 HTGDIGTINPE
+416 HTGDIGTINEE
-427 GYITLVDRTKDLIKS
+427 GYIALVDRTKDLIKS

-453 NTIMGFSKVLEA
+453 NVIMGFSKVLEA
-465 AVISLPDD
+465 AVIAMPDD

-482 VVPKPEAAGSITK
+482 IVPKPDALQTITK
-495 EEIQNYLKDKVAKW
+495 EEIKDYLKDKVAKW
-509 WIPDEIVFLTEIP
+509 WIPDEIVFLADIP

-537 ILPDILK
+537 IIPDMLN
-544 KRGKL
+544 KRGKS

>member
-1 VEAMM
+1 ML

-17 HAARYYPT
+17 HSARYYPR

-47 TSRLAHALKAL
+47 TSQLAGALRAF
-58 GIGKGD
+58 GIKKGD

-76 LELYFGVPGM
+76 LELYFGVPCM

-91 TLNIRLSAENLVYI
+91 TLNIRLSVEHLVYI

-125 PLKDQLR
+125 PFKDQLK
-132 TIEKYVIM
+132 TVELYVIM
-140 SQSGVMPQTSL
+140 SQSGVMPQTTLS
-151 TPVVLYDDLIKEY
+151 PVVLYDDWIKDY
-164 PENYDFP
+164 PEEYDFP
-171 MDRDEN
+171 VDRDEN

-193 GVVYSHRGLVLHSL
+193 GIVYSHRGLVMHSFSSGF
-207 TTCVALGMQE
+207 TMGIHE
-217 KDCAMHIVP
+217 KDCALHIVP

-235 PFACTMNGM
+235 PFVCTLCGM

-253 LDMAALCRIIVDERV
+253 LDMASLCRIIAEEKVT
-268 SFSCGVPT
+268 FSCGVPT

-284 LEQGGV
+284 LEQGGA
-290 HDFSTIRNFF
+290 HDFSSVNNFF

-335 TLSVPKSYMEMLS
+335 TLSIPKSYMQTLS
-348 VDEKIDIRA
+348 TDEKIDVRA
-357 TAGMP
+357 TAGLP
-362 IPVLDVKLVGM
+362 LPGLDVKLISL
-373 ETGREVR
+373 ETGKEAC
-380 MDGSEMGEILVRG
+380 MDGKDMGEILVRG

-401 KAPQQSAATFRDGWF
+401 KNPQQSAVTFKDGWF
-416 HTGDIGTINPE
+416 HTGDIGTMNHE
-427 GYITLVDRTKDLIKS
+427 GYISLVDRTKDLIKS

-453 NTIMGFSKVLEA
+453 NAIMGFSGVLEA
-465 AVISLPDD
+465 AVISLPDV

-482 VVPKPEAAGSITK
+482 VVPRPEAAKTITK
-495 EEIQNYLKDKVAKW
+495 EEIQDYLKDKVAKW
-509 WIPDEIVFLTEIP
+509 WIPDEIVFLQELP
-522 KTSVGKFNKKKLRET
+522 KTSVGKFDKKKLRAT
-537 ILPDILK
+537 VLPDILK
-544 KRGKL
+544 NRDKA

>member
-1 VEAMM
+1 MM
-6 DYPLLL
+6 NYPLLL

-17 HAARYYPT
+17 HAAKYYPG

-47 TSRLAHALKAL
+47 TSQLAGALRSL
-58 GIGKGD
+58 GIKKGD

-76 LELYFGVPGM
+76 MELYFGVPCM

-125 PLKDQLR
+125 PLKDQLK

-140 SQSGVMPQTSL
+140 SQTGVMPPTTLS
-151 TPVVLYDDLIKEY
+151 PIVLYDDLIKNF

-171 MDRDEN
+171 VDRNEN

-193 GVVYSHRGLVLHSL
+193 GVVYSHRGLVLHSFS
-207 TTCVALGMQE
+207 TGVALGIQE
-217 KDCAMHIVP
+217 KDCALHIVP
-226 MFHANAWGA
+226 MFHANAWGV
-235 PFACTMNGM
+235 PFACTMSGM

-253 LDMAALCRIIVDERV
+253 LDMAALCRIIAEEKVA
-268 SFSCGVPT
+268 FSCGVPT

-284 LEQGGV
+284 LENGGG
-290 HDFSTIRNFF
+290 HDFSSVRNFF
-300 SGGSALPR
+300 SGGSAMPR
-308 HLIESFEKKYGVI
+308 HLIESFEKKYGII
-321 LSQGYGATETSPVV
+321 LSQGYGSTETSPVV
-335 TLSVPKSYMEMLS
+335 TLSIPKSYMETLS

-357 TAGMP
+357 TAGLP
-362 IPVLDVKLVGM
+362 IPGLDVKLVSI
-373 ETGREVR
+373 ETGKEVR
-380 MDGSEMGEILVRG
+380 MDGKEMGEVLVRG

-401 KAPQQSAATFRDGWF
+401 KDPQQSAITFRDGWF
-416 HTGDIGTINPE
+416 HTGDIGTINEE
-427 GYITLVDRTKDLIKS
+427 GYIALVDRTKDLIKS

-453 NTIMGFSKVLEA
+453 NVIMGFSKVLEA
-465 AVISLPDD
+465 AVIAMPDD

-482 VVPKPEAAGSITK
+482 IVPKPDALQTITK
-495 EEIQNYLKDKVAKW
+495 EEIKDYLKDKVAKW
-509 WIPDEIVFLTEIP
+509 WIPDEIVFLADIP

-537 ILPDILK
+537 IIPDMLN
-544 KRGKL
+544 KRGKS